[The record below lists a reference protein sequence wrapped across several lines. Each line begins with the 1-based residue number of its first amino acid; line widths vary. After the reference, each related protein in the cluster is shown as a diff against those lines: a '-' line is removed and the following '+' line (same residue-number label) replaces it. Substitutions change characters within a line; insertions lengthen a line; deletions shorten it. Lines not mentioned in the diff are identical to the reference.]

1 MTNQKVV
8 EDALK
13 KYIVNRLEECGLF
26 IGRPINTYS
35 VQELFEVYDIYVD
48 DKQLIAAVPTVRQQ
62 IESGN
67 YQQDLHEF
75 LNLDQKL

>member
-1 MTNQKVV
+1 MMNQNVV

-13 KYIVNRLEECGLF
+13 KYIVNRLEACGLF

-35 VQELFEVYDIYVD
+35 VQELFEVYDICAD
-48 DKQLIAAVPTVRQQ
+48 DKPLIDAVPNVRQQ
-62 IESGN
+62 IELGN
-67 YQQDLHEF
+67 YQQDLYRF

>member
-1 MTNQKVV
+1 MMNQKVI

-13 KYIVNRLEECGLF
+13 KYIVNSLEDCGVF
-26 IGRPINTYS
+26 IGRSISTYC
-35 VQELFEVYDIYVD
+35 VQELFEVYDIYAD
-48 DKQLIAAVPTVRQQ
+48 DKPLIDAVPNVRQQ

-67 YQQDLHEF
+67 YQQDLYRF